1 MPSNQ
6 DCSYW
11 DQIHSEIV
19 SKKSDTNILKLQLPP
34 KIEQLEFRQKPTL
47 AIFWKKDQIGSISSP
62 KLNLCKTGNP
72 PCTAMVGFPVTLG
85 LLHLVYD
92 WNQVS
97 VSGTETFFLQSFSN
111 ILMFFCF
118 LWGYKF
124 LKAWN
129 WTQIFKN
136 NLKIFN
142 IWQQIWY

>member
-97 VSGTETFFLQSFSN
+97 VSGTETKVQFQYRYQSRNFSFWNRNLFFSKKFNLFFMFSH
-111 ILMFFCF
+111 F
-118 LWGYKF
+118 LGWYRF
-124 LKAWN
+124 L
-129 WTQIFKN
+129 
-136 NLKIFN
+136 
-142 IWQQIWY
+142 